1 MYNIVF
7 YREAN
12 GHEPVKDYILSLF
25 AHNDKDSRIKREKI
39 QDYMNILKEHGTRA
53 GKPFVKHI
61 EGDIWELRPL
71 RDRFMFFTY
80 VGNTIVLL
88 SHFRKTTDKTP
99 KREIAKA
106 KKYMKDYKERVV
118 DFEKGKG

>member
-39 QDYMNILKEHGTRA
+39 QD
-53 GKPFVKHI
+53 
-61 EGDIWELRPL
+61 
-71 RDRFMFFTY
+71 
-80 VGNTIVLL
+80 
-88 SHFRKTTDKTP
+88 
-99 KREIAKA
+99 
-106 KKYMKDYKERVV
+106 
-118 DFEKGKG
+118 